1 MFLFV
6 FVEKHFDNF
15 YANFYSPKRRGEI
28 ERVMVASFLGRF
40 QLLHFNWVIFA
51 QECLFH
57 EAISHFHLCCC
68 CCCCHHPRAAK
79 FQRNCSNLHK
89 SKMFALILL
98 RCDHYQNC
106 RWQQHLHPSLVLS
119 LSRCG
124 LLAHLPHFCLSA
136 IHLLPSDLD
145 PAWIFGQHYDC
156 QLYCYGINAKCVL
169 TRN

>member
-1 MFLFV
+1 
-6 FVEKHFDNF
+6 
-15 YANFYSPKRRGEI
+15 
-28 ERVMVASFLGRF
+28 
-40 QLLHFNWVIFA
+40 
-51 QECLFH
+51 
-57 EAISHFHLCCC
+57 
-68 CCCCHHPRAAK
+68 
-79 FQRNCSNLHK
+79 
-89 SKMFALILL
+89 MFALILL

-124 LLAHLPHFCLSA
+124 LLAHLPHFCYSA